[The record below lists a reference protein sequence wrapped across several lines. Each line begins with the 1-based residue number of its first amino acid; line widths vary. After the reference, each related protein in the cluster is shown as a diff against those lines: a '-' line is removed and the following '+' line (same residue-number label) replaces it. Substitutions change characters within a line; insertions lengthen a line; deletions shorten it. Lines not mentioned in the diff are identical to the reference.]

1 MLFLRQEKIISAFMY
16 LFLGVI
22 IMLPIILIIGL
33 FIKSGSVLQDNSI
46 SELLFSTEWKPFQG
60 KYGFSTF
67 IYSSVL
73 VTLLAAVMA
82 VPLCI
87 LTAIYLTYYAKSAYL
102 KIMQPVIDILA
113 GIPSIIYGV
122 WGILIVV
129 PLISKYIAPFFGIE
143 STGYSVF
150 AGAVVLAIMII
161 PFILNILIEI
171 FKSISKELPEA
182 SIALGATKWQT
193 IKFVVMRKA
202 FTGIISSIV
211 FGLSRAFGETIAVLM
226 VVGNVAQIP
235 KNIFQPGYPLPALI
249 ANNFGEMLSIP
260 GYESALMF
268 AALILLVIVMMFNLA
283 AKWLISRYESKVLL

>member
-1 MLFLRQEKIISAFMY
+1 MIFFKQEKISSAIMY
-16 LFLGVI
+16 VFLGVI
-22 IMLPIILIIGL
+22 IALPLILIL
-33 FIKSGSVLQDNSI
+33 SLVIKSGNIVQTNSI
-46 SELLFSTEWKPFQG
+46 SDLLFSTDWKPFQG
-60 KYGFSTF
+60 KFGFASY

-73 VTLLAAVMA
+73 VTLLSLIIA
-82 VPLCI
+82 VPLCL
-87 LTAIYLTYYAKSAYL
+87 LTAIYLTYYARSVYL
-102 KIMQPVIDILA
+102 KVMQPLIDILA

-122 WGILIVV
+122 WGVLIIV
-129 PLISKYIAPFFGIE
+129 PLISKHIAPFFGIE
-143 STGYSVF
+143 STGFSVF
-150 AGAVVLAIMII
+150 AGAVVLAVMIT

-193 IKFVVMRKA
+193 IKFVVLRKS
-202 FTGIISSIV
+202 FSGIVSAVV

-235 KNIFQPGYPLPALI
+235 SDIFQPAYPLPALI

-268 AALILLVIVMMFNLA
+268 AALILLVIVMLFNLA
-283 AKWLISRYESKVLL
+283 ARWLISRYEVKV

>member
-1 MLFLRQEKIISAFMY
+1 MIFFKQEKISSAIMY
-16 LFLGVI
+16 VFLGVI
-22 IMLPIILIIGL
+22 IALPVILIL
-33 FIKSGSVLQDNSI
+33 SLVIKSGNIVQTNSI
-46 SELLFSTEWKPFQG
+46 SDLLFSTDWKPFQG
-60 KYGFSTF
+60 KFGFASY

-73 VTLLAAVMA
+73 VTLLSLIIA
-82 VPLCI
+82 VPLCL
-87 LTAIYLTYYAKSAYL
+87 LTAIYLTYYARSVYL
-102 KIMQPVIDILA
+102 KVMQPLIDILA

-122 WGILIVV
+122 WGVLIIV
-129 PLISKYIAPFFGIE
+129 PLISKHIAPFFGIE
-143 STGYSVF
+143 STGFSVF
-150 AGAVVLAIMII
+150 AGAVVLAVMIT

-193 IKFVVMRKA
+193 IKFVVLRKS
-202 FTGIISSIV
+202 FSGIVSAVV

-235 KNIFQPGYPLPALI
+235 SDIFQPAYPLPALI

-268 AALILLVIVMMFNLA
+268 AALILLVIVMLFNLA
-283 AKWLISRYESKVLL
+283 ARWLISRYEVKV

>member
-1 MLFLRQEKIISAFMY
+1 MIFFKQEKISSAIMY
-16 LFLGVI
+16 VFLGVI
-22 IMLPIILIIGL
+22 IALPVILIL
-33 FIKSGSVLQDNSI
+33 SLVIKSGNIVQTNSI
-46 SELLFSTEWKPFQG
+46 SDLLFSTDWKPFQG
-60 KYGFSTF
+60 KFGFASY

-73 VTLLAAVMA
+73 VTLLSLIIA
-82 VPLCI
+82 VPLCL
-87 LTAIYLTYYAKSAYL
+87 LTAIYLTYYARSVYL
-102 KIMQPVIDILA
+102 KVMQPLIDILA

-122 WGILIVV
+122 WGVLIIV
-129 PLISKYIAPFFGIE
+129 PLISNHIAPFFGIE

-150 AGAVVLAIMII
+150 AGAVVLAVMIM

-171 FKSISKELPEA
+171 FKSISKELPES

-193 IKFVVMRKA
+193 IKFVVLRKA
-202 FTGIISSIV
+202 FSGIVSAVV

-235 KNIFQPGYPLPALI
+235 RDIFQPAYPLPALI

-268 AALILLVIVMMFNLA
+268 AALILLVIVMIFNMA
-283 AKWLISRYESKVLL
+283 ARWLISRYEVKV

>member
-1 MLFLRQEKIISAFMY
+1 MIFFKQEKISSAIMY
-16 LFLGVI
+16 VFLGLI
-22 IMLPIILIIGL
+22 IALPVILILSLI
-33 FIKSGSVLQDNSI
+33 IKSGNIVQTNSI
-46 SELLFSTEWKPFQG
+46 SDLLFSTDWKPFQG
-60 KYGFSTF
+60 KFGFASY

-73 VTLLAAVMA
+73 VTLLSLIIA
-82 VPLCI
+82 VPLCL
-87 LTAIYLTYYAKSAYL
+87 LTAIYLTYYARSVYL
-102 KIMQPVIDILA
+102 KVMQPLIDILA

-122 WGILIVV
+122 WGVLIIV
-129 PLISKYIAPFFGIE
+129 PFISNHIAPFFGIE

-150 AGAVVLAIMII
+150 AGAVVLAVMIT

-193 IKFVVMRKA
+193 IKFVVLRKA
-202 FTGIISSIV
+202 FSGIISAVV

-235 KNIFQPGYPLPALI
+235 RDIFQSAYPLPALI

-268 AALILLVIVMMFNLA
+268 AALILLVIVMIFNMA
-283 AKWLISRYESKVLL
+283 ARWLIARYEVKV